1 MKSPPK
7 KGRGLGTAPK
17 TTEPLAA
24 YRLLPVL
31 QPAPLEKINSA
42 CAAVWEREAA
52 RLFREFWRT
61 GNQKHLRAFSAHV
74 GALRSHQAKKT
85 R

>member
-42 CAAVWEREAA
+42 CAAVW
-52 RLFREFWRT
+52 
-61 GNQKHLRAFSAHV
+61 
-74 GALRSHQAKKT
+74 
-85 R
+85 